1 MLKNSLRFLV
11 FASLF
16 LFAAFAD
23 NAVVTAVRGTIT
35 KIDAASKTI
44 AVKTAD
50 GTEHTLHFV
59 SSTAVH
65 GAQATATGATD
76 AFHGLTEGSEVVAHY
91 TVKGS
96 EETAVEVDNVGK
108 GGLHAVDGSVSKVSA
123 DGKTV
128 VVKAADGTEQTFHV
142 VGHDTTASAKQIGK
156 AADTSAKYTVYYTE
170 AAGKKVAHF
179 FQKL

>member
-16 LFAAFAD
+16 LFVAFAD
-23 NAVVTAVRGTIT
+23 SEVISAIRGTIT

-44 AVKTAD
+44 SVKAVD
-50 GTEHTLHFV
+50 GTEHTFHFV

-65 GAQATATGATD
+65 GAHATAAGATD
-76 AFHGLTEGSEVVAHY
+76 AFHGLTEGSEVVGHY

-96 EETAVEVDNVGK
+96 EEIAVEVDNLGK
-108 GGLHAVDGSVSKVSA
+108 DGLHSVDGTVSKVSA

-128 VVKAADGTEQTFHV
+128 VVKAADGTEQAFHV
-142 VGHDTTASAKQIGK
+142 VGRDTAASAKQIGS
-156 AADTSAKYTVYYTE
+156 AADTSAKYTVYYTQT
-170 AAGKKVAHF
+170 AGKKIAHF

>member
-1 MLKNSLRFLV
+1 VLKHSLRFLV
-11 FASLF
+11 FASL
-16 LFAAFAD
+16 LVCVALADTAA
-23 NAVVTAVRGTIT
+23 VTAIRGTIT
-35 KIDAASKTI
+35 KIDAVSKTM

-50 GTEHTLHFV
+50 GTEHTFHFV

-65 GAQATATGATD
+65 GVHATATGATD
-76 AFHGLTEGSEVVAHY
+76 TFHGLTEGSEVVAHY

-108 GGLHAVDGSVSKVSA
+108 GGMHAVDGSVSKVSA

-128 VVKAADGTEQTFHV
+128 VVKAADGTQQTFHV
-142 VGHDTTASAKQIGK
+142 VGRDTAASARQIGK
-156 AADTSAKYTVYYTE
+156 AADTSAKYTVYYTQS
-170 AAGKKVAHF
+170 AGKKIAHF

>member
-1 MLKNSLRFLV
+1 MLKHSLCFLV

-16 LFAAFAD
+16 IGVALAD
-23 NAVVTAVRGTIT
+23 DVAVTAIRGTIT

-50 GTEHTLHFV
+50 GTEHTIHVV
-59 SSTAVH
+59 SSTSVY
-65 GAQATATGATD
+65 GAHATATGATD

-96 EETAVEVDNVGK
+96 QETAVEVDNVGK
-108 GGLHAVDGSVSKVSA
+108 GGMHAVDGSVSKVSA

-128 VVKAADGTEQTFHV
+128 VVKAADGTQQTFQV
-142 VGHDTTASAKQIGK
+142 VGHDTAASAKQIGK
-156 AADTSAKYTVYYTE
+156 TANTSAKYTVYYTQS
-170 AAGKKVAHF
+170 AGKKIAHF